1 MQHTTVINIKEREP
15 GDVYIGRE
23 GHGESGYFGN
33 PFPKKPGFSHADAIA
48 AFDRYFKERV
58 EADEEFRAR
67 VLELAG
73 KRLACFCKPKSCH
86 GDVIAAWVNEQMR
99 GQGKLF

>member
-1 MQHTTVINIKEREP
+1 MKQVTVINIKEREP
-15 GDVYIGRE
+15 GDIYIGRA
-23 GHGESGYFGN
+23 GHGESGYYGN
-33 PFPKKPGFSHADAIA
+33 PFPTKEGFSRADSIA
-48 AFDRYFKERV
+48 AFERYFKERV
-58 EADEEFRAR
+58 EADVQFRLR

-86 GDVIAAWVNEQMR
+86 GDVIAAWVNEEMR

>member
-1 MQHTTVINIKEREP
+1 MGQTTVINIKERQP
-15 GDVYIGRE
+15 DDVYIGRE
-23 GHGESGYFGN
+23 GYGFSGYYGN

-58 EADEEFRAR
+58 EVDDVFRAR

-86 GDVIAAWVNEQMR
+86 GDVIAACVNEQMR
-99 GQGKLF
+99 GQGRLF